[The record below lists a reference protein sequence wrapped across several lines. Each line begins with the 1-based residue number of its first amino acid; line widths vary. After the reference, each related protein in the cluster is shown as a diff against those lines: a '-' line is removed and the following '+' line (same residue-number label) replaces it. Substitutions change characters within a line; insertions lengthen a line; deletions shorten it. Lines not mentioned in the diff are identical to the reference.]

1 MSAPVT
7 LANPAAGNSQI
18 IRLLSAL
25 GTLGGAEMV
34 NRVTRI
40 LTAVALSRMLG
51 PQEFGIAAI
60 VLTSSEFIRIFTQTG
75 IGARIISASDTDLD
89 KICHAAYR
97 LNCMLYGAILMAQ
110 LALAWPIAI
119 AYGDLSIAPLIAVLA
134 LPYALFPAASVQVYR
149 VQRKLRMSATAVMSI
164 ILISGDNL
172 LAALFAFSGF
182 GLWSIVI
189 PKIVVAILWVV
200 AYRKLDTWR
209 PTSKPDIATL
219 RDTWKFG
226 RTVLLTELV
235 SALRLQGDKL
245 LLGQIVGLSTL
256 GTYYFAFNAGLGITS
271 ALITACSAALLPY
284 FTNLTNGAAVKTQF
298 IKATGLLY
306 ALLLPIFA
314 LQIGLAPWYVPIV
327 FGLKWASA
335 VPLMMVLCASG
346 IPFVLWRATSMLLRA
361 VGKPAFE
368 FRFTLALTIVSLGS
382 LCITAHFGLLAIA
395 GAQLV
400 INIFFCPIFAF
411 IALKHLSKEKSY
423 A

>member
-1 MSAPVT
+1 MSNPMT
-7 LANPAAGNSQI
+7 LAIPTADNPKLMPLF
-18 IRLLSAL
+18 RAL

-40 LTAVALSRMLG
+40 LAAVALSRMLG

-75 IGARIISASDTDLD
+75 IGARIISASDIDLD

-97 LNCMLYGAILMAQ
+97 LNYMLYGAILVAQ
-110 LALAWPIAI
+110 LMLAWPIAI
-119 AYGDLSIAPLIAVLA
+119 AYGDRSIAALIAVLA

-149 VQRKLRMSATAVMSI
+149 VQRQLRMSATAVMSI

-189 PKIVVAILWVV
+189 PKIVVAILWVF

-209 PTSKPDIATL
+209 PTSKPEIATL

-226 RTVLLTELV
+226 RTILFTELV

-245 LLGQIVGLSTL
+245 LLGQLIGLSLL
-256 GTYYFAFNAGLGITS
+256 GTYYFAFNAGLGITT

-284 FTNLTNGAAVKTQF
+284 FTNLTNGAAVKAQF

-306 ALLLPIFA
+306 ALLLPVFA

-327 FGLKWASA
+327 FGQKWASA

-368 FRFTLALTIVSLGS
+368 FRFTLALTVVSLTC
-382 LCITAHFGLLAIA
+382 LCVTAHYGLLAIA
-395 GAQLV
+395 IAQLV
-400 INIFFCPIFAF
+400 INLIFCPTFAL
-411 IALKHLSKEKSY
+411 IALKHLSKELSY

>member
-1 MSAPVT
+1 MSATMT
-7 LANPAAGNSQI
+7 LAVLNAPHSPTM
-18 IRLLSAL
+18 RLFRAL

-51 PQEFGIAAI
+51 PREFGVAAI

-75 IGARIISASDTDLD
+75 IGARIISASPVDLD
-89 KICHAAYR
+89 RICHAAHR
-97 LNCMLYGAILMAQ
+97 LNYMLYGAILVAQ
-110 LALAWPIAI
+110 LMLAWPIAI
-119 AYGDLSIAPLIAVLA
+119 AYGDRSIAALIAALA

-149 VQRKLRMSATAVMSI
+149 VQRQLRMSATALMSI

-172 LAALFAFSGF
+172 LAALFAFAGF

-189 PKIVVAILWVV
+189 PKIGVALIWAI

-209 PTSKPDIATL
+209 PTFKPDIATI

-226 RTVLLTELV
+226 RTVLFTELV

-245 LLGQIVGLSTL
+245 ILGQLIGLSLL

-284 FTNLTNGAAVKTQF
+284 FTNLTSGTAVRTQF

-306 ALLLPIFA
+306 ILLLPIFA

-327 FGLKWASA
+327 FGQKWASA
-335 VPLMMVLCASG
+335 IPLMMVLCASG

-361 VGKPAFE
+361 VGKPTFE
-368 FRFTLALTIVSLGS
+368 FRFTFALTIVSLGS
-382 LCITAHFGLLAIA
+382 LCVTAHFGLLVIA
-395 GAQLV
+395 CGQLV
-400 INIFFCPIFAF
+400 INLIFCPLFTSIT
-411 IALKHLSKEKSY
+411 LQHLSKEKLD

>member
-1 MSAPVT
+1 MSATVT
-7 LANPAAGNSQI
+7 FASPTSDSPQI
-18 IRLLSAL
+18 MRLFGAL
-25 GTLGGAEMV
+25 GTLGGAEIV

-40 LTAVALSRMLG
+40 LTAVALSRMLS
-51 PQEFGIAAI
+51 PHEFGVAAI

-75 IGARIISASDTDLD
+75 IGARIISASARDLD
-89 KICHAAYR
+89 KICRAAYQ
-97 LNCMLYGAILMAQ
+97 LNYLLYGAILVAQ
-110 LALAWPIAI
+110 LALAWPIAL
-119 AYGDLSIAPLIAVLA
+119 AYGDTTISALIAVLA

-149 VQRKLRMSATAVMSI
+149 VQRQLRMSATAIMSI
-164 ILISGDNL
+164 ILISGDNI
-172 LAALFAFSGF
+172 LAALFAFTGF

-189 PKIVVAILWVV
+189 PKIIVALIWVIG
-200 AYRKLDTWR
+200 YRKLDNWR

-219 RDTWKFG
+219 RDTWRFG
-226 RTVLLTELV
+226 RTVLFTELI

-245 LLGQIVGLSTL
+245 ILGQLIGLSLL

-284 FTNLTNGAAVKTQF
+284 FTNLPNGAAVRTRF
-298 IKATGLLY
+298 LKATGLLY
-306 ALLLPIFA
+306 TLLLPVFA

-327 FGLKWASA
+327 FGQKWATA

-368 FRFTLALTIVSLGS
+368 FRFTLALTIISLS
-382 LCITAHFGLLAIA
+382 CLCVTAHFGLVAIA
-395 GAQLV
+395 STQLV
-400 INIFFCPIFAF
+400 INIVFCPIFTF
-411 IALKHLSKEKSY
+411 VTLKYLSKEESN

>member
-1 MSAPVT
+1 MNAAMT
-7 LANPAAGNSQI
+7 LANPADSNPQMM
-18 IRLLSAL
+18 RLFSAL
-25 GTLGGAEMV
+25 GTLGGAEMI

-40 LTAVALSRMLG
+40 LTAVALSRMLS
-51 PQEFGIAAI
+51 PHEFGIAAI

-75 IGARIISASDTDLD
+75 IGARIISASAFDLD
-89 KICHAAYR
+89 KICHAAHR
-97 LNCMLYGAILMAQ
+97 LNYILYGAILVAQ

-119 AYGDLSIAPLIAVLA
+119 AYGDLSIAALIAVLA

-149 VQRKLRMSATAVMSI
+149 VQRQLRMSATAMMSI

-172 LAALFAFSGF
+172 LAALFAFAGL

-189 PKIVVAILWVV
+189 PKIIVAILWVV
-200 AYRKLDTWR
+200 AYRKLDNWR
-209 PTSKPDIATL
+209 PTTKPDIATL

-226 RTVLLTELV
+226 RTILFTELI

-245 LLGQIVGLSTL
+245 LLGQLIGLSLL

-284 FTNLTNGAAVKTQF
+284 FTKLTNGTAVKTQF

-327 FGLKWASA
+327 FGQKWASA

-368 FRFTLALTIVSLGS
+368 FRFTLALTIVSLS
-382 LCITAHFGLLAIA
+382 CLCITAQFGLLAIA
-395 GAQLV
+395 SAQLV
-400 INIFFCPIFAF
+400 INLIFCPIFTF
-411 IALKHLSKEKSY
+411 ITLKYLSKEKSY

>member
-1 MSAPVT
+1 MNI
-7 LANPAAGNSQI
+7 ANAASGNPQMM
-18 IRLLSAL
+18 RLFSAL
-25 GTLGGAEMV
+25 GTLGGAEMI

-40 LTAVALSRMLG
+40 LTAVALSRTFSSK
-51 PQEFGIAAI
+51 EFGIAAI

-75 IGARIISASDTDLD
+75 IGARIISASAFDLD
-89 KICHAAYR
+89 RICHAAYR
-97 LNCMLYGAILMAQ
+97 LNFALYGTILVAQ

-119 AYGDLSIAPLIAVLA
+119 AYGDLSIAALIAVLA

-149 VQRKLRMSATAVMSI
+149 VQRQLRMSATAIMSI

-172 LAALFAFSGF
+172 LAALFAFAGL

-189 PKIVVAILWVV
+189 PKIMVAIIWVI
-200 AYRKLDTWR
+200 AYRKLDDWR
-209 PTSKPDIATL
+209 PTSKPDITTL

-226 RTVLLTELV
+226 RTVLFTELV

-245 LLGQIVGLSTL
+245 LLGQIIGLSLL

-284 FTNLTNGAAVKTQF
+284 FTNLPSGAAVRARF
-298 IKATGLLY
+298 IKATSLLY
-306 ALLLPIFA
+306 IFLLPIFA
-314 LQIGLAPWYVPIV
+314 LQIGLAPWYVPMV
-327 FGLKWASA
+327 FGQKWENT
-335 VPLMMVLCASG
+335 VPLIMVLCASG

-368 FRFTLALTIVSLGS
+368 FRFTLALTIVSLS
-382 LCITAHFGLLAIA
+382 CLCITAQFGLFAIA
-395 GAQLV
+395 TAQLV
-400 INIFFCPIFAF
+400 INFIFCPTFTF
-411 IALKHLSKEKSY
+411 ITLKHLSKEKSY

>member
-1 MSAPVT
+1 MSADMT
-7 LANPAAGNSQI
+7 LAIPTASNPPMVWLFG
-18 IRLLSAL
+18 AL

-40 LTAVALSRMLG
+40 LTAVALSRTLD
-51 PQEFGIAAI
+51 PREFGIAAI

-75 IGARIISASDTDLD
+75 IGARIISASAIDLD
-89 KICHAAYR
+89 KVCHAAHR
-97 LNCMLYGAILMAQ
+97 LNYILYGTVLVAQ
-110 LALAWPIAI
+110 LTLAWPIAL
-119 AYGDLSIAPLIAVLA
+119 AYGDPFIAALIAVLA

-149 VQRKLRMSATAVMSI
+149 VQRQLRMSATALMSV
-164 ILISGDNL
+164 ILISGDNI
-172 LAALFAFSGF
+172 LAALLAFAGF

-189 PKIVVAILWVV
+189 PKVVVALIWVI

-209 PTSKPDIATL
+209 PTAKPDVAAL
-219 RDTWKFG
+219 RDTWRFG
-226 RTVLLTELV
+226 RTVLFTELV

-245 LLGQIVGLSTL
+245 LLGQLIGLSLL

-284 FTNLTNGAAVKTQF
+284 FTNLPIGAAVKTQF

-306 ALLLPIFA
+306 ILLLPIFA

-327 FGLKWASA
+327 FGQKWASA

-346 IPFVLWRATSMLLRA
+346 IPFVLWRSTSMLLRA

-368 FRFTLALTIVSLGS
+368 FRFTLALTIVSLS
-382 LCITAHFGLLAIA
+382 CLCVTARFGLLAIA
-395 GAQLV
+395 SAQLV
-400 INIFFCPIFAF
+400 INLIFCPIFTF
-411 IALKHLSKEKSY
+411 ISLKHLSKETLN

>member
-1 MSAPVT
+1 MTLVNPIDTHPQMS
-7 LANPAAGNSQI
+7 
-18 IRLLSAL
+18 RLFGAL

-75 IGARIISASDTDLD
+75 IGARIISASALDLD

-97 LNCMLYGAILMAQ
+97 LNYILYGAILLAQ
-110 LALAWPIAI
+110 LALAWPIAM
-119 AYGDLSIAPLIAVLA
+119 AYGDLAIAPLIAVLA
-134 LPYALFPAASVQVYR
+134 LPYALFPAASVQVYL
-149 VQRKLRMSATAVMSI
+149 VQRQLRMSATALMSI
-164 ILISGDNL
+164 ILISGDNI
-172 LAALFAFSGF
+172 LAALFAFAGF

-189 PKIVVAILWVV
+189 PKVVVAGVWVI
-200 AYRKLDTWR
+200 AYRKLDAWR
-209 PTSKPDIATL
+209 PTVKPDISAM

-226 RTVLLTELV
+226 RTVLFTELV

-245 LLGQIVGLSTL
+245 LLGQLIGLSLL

-271 ALITACSAALLPY
+271 ALITASSAALLPY
-284 FTNLTNGAAVKTQF
+284 FTNQPSGVAIRSRF
-298 IKATGLLY
+298 ITATGLLY

-327 FGLKWASA
+327 FGQKWASA

-368 FRFTLALTIVSLGS
+368 FRFTLALTIVSLGC
-382 LCITAHFGLLAIA
+382 LCVTAQFGLFAIA
-395 GAQLV
+395 CTQLV
-400 INIFFCPIFAF
+400 INLIFCPIFTVF
-411 IALKHLSKEKSY
+411 SLKHLSKESSY